1 MDNFNLR
8 KYLTENKLIK
18 EQADHV
24 APMVAKAYRDYIKA
38 KKDSV
43 ADVDFAEDPEKAY
56 RYYSKKLN
64 NTYSTRADRDAIEAI
79 LKKKYGSALEEQDT
93 ITKMTDFGP
102 IDTPNTGKYLKR
114 DITDVKRGDIIVHD
128 ETGKRY
134 EVQDILSNGTKLTV
148 VDTEGNRRVIYPY
161 KYSIQNESLN
171 EGLFM
176 DVQDFNNKE
185 YPHIHSW
192 DETIDYNDMLS
203 FAKDYAKYV
212 ATLAA
217 QEFMDTD
224 IPKEAIDEFLAKFNI

>member
-8 KYLTENKLIK
+8 KFLAENKVLR

-24 APMVAKAYRDYIKA
+24 SPMLVKAYKEYLQA
-38 KKDSV
+38 KKDGSG
-43 ADVDFAEDPEKAY
+43 EKEY

-64 NTYSTRADRDAIEAI
+64 NTYSTRADRDAIEDI
-79 LKKKYGSALEEQDT
+79 LKKKYGSALEEAD
-93 ITKMTDFGP
+93 K
-102 IDTPNTGKYLKR
+102 
-114 DITDVKRGDIIVHD
+114 V
-128 ETGKRY
+128 
-134 EVQDILSNGTKLTV
+134 
-148 VDTEGNRRVIYPY
+148 
-161 KYSIQNESLN
+161 N

-203 FAKDYAKYV
+203 FANDYAKYV

-224 IPKEAIDEFLAKFNI
+224 IPKEAIDEFLSKFNI